1 MPRMIN
7 SKVMLVGGP
16 KSLPVAARI
25 LEIPD
30 VTDKVKIAFGAGYE
44 HFMAT
49 DEIFIVDGER
59 LPVFR
64 WCGATRLAE

>member
-1 MPRMIN
+1 MIN

-16 KSLPVAARI
+16 KSFPVAARI
-25 LEIPD
+25 LEITD

-49 DEIFIVDGER
+49 DETFIVDGER